1 MSAEEYNPPR
11 GRKIGSVKLPKVK
24 RKKVVAT
31 IPFSSAI
38 AQANHNKKVSETAIE
53 KAMVNQATE
62 KDPARHG
69 KTI

>member
-1 MSAEEYNPPR
+1 MVSR
-11 GRKIGSVKLPKVK
+11 IKLP
-24 RKKVVAT
+24 RTKKKKAEDP
-31 IPFSSAI
+31 ISFSSAS